1 MDRETRMNDDNR
13 DQEIRPFSF
22 NRNRTT
28 NHQNGH
34 QQDQTEPTTRTDTT
48 QEKHRDQPEHALP
61 FAHRRTPVHH
71 ENNVHTGT
79 PAHTVD
85 TSTHEHTVHNAH
97 TVDNVHTVDTST
109 PVHMDTPVHT
119 VHDAY
124 TVSTVDTSTPV
135 HNAPTVDSAGTVD
148 TVHDASMGARKRLS
162 RPSMHRGKRQYE
174 DESVYDEAMSD
185 TEVIDHSD
193 DYSSFLDM
201 TDEDDML
208 TDAGNAD
215 NTDYSGFFPMDE
227 PASDSDDDVDDDHW
241 FTPRQTDVNNADTAR
256 NDDNA
261 GTADTGDHVD
271 NARNAHRG
279 TSVNSTLTRQ
289 ARADAVRKGVKQS
302 ITGAMVQKKVTK
314 PAPSAGTTP
323 EQDLFL
329 IKKQVQKNKRIPW
342 NKRDM
347 NVIDYITR
355 WQFGTTSMLAQA
367 GGFHDSNMN
376 RLHDRFKNYEDLGLI
391 RSNEVFA
398 GPVLWYIL
406 NTGANLSTRPWLNGT
421 TAYKIN
427 PSTMSHYLGLSSIA
441 SQLYSLSPKNMTADI
456 LHLDDYDGMGAWLEL
471 ATEFETGE
479 SWLISEKEYRSA
491 WSRLRIAKKG
501 LIDETYRKEQS
512 RELLEWYGPNEGMT
526 LKAELARGNDDYLL
540 NSPELVACYPD
551 DEGEHM
557 YKWVVWGNYIWN
569 TNING
574 GQGGLFDIDTGMA
587 DDGNVYLRDRDEY
600 DKPILDYANGDK
612 FMTEDHCPDIVIAR
626 KRDRDG
632 SARSI
637 AIELELTAKPVEHYM
652 KILSG
657 YLSDAGQ
664 DLYRNVIWLVGR
676 KSTRNALLRAMCK
689 LHNEDLE
696 DIVRIIP
703 FWTEER
709 RNSFWSGAD
718 IIRGRWLDEKN
729 SNRIVRDDGNE
740 NLNEIIDLRGRGR
753 TDIRPARQYIN
764 KSRKL

>member
-1 MDRETRMNDDNR
+1 MSDENQNQD
-13 DQEIRPFSF
+13 IRPFSF
-22 NRNRTT
+22 NRNRMNTQHDEHPQEPLGHDEPTNAPREQATDQPDTKT
-28 NHQNGH
+28 NH
-34 QQDQTEPTTRTDTT
+34 P
-48 QEKHRDQPEHALP
+48 LP
-61 FAHRRTPVHH
+61 FAHRRTPLHH
-71 ENNVHTGT
+71 ENPDTHTVNTANNDGT
-79 PAHTVD
+79 VNNAHTAYNDNTVNNAH
-85 TSTHEHTVHNAH
+85 TAHTVHNADTAH
-97 TVDNVHTVDTST
+97 NDGTVDN
-109 PVHMDTPVHT
+109 
-119 VHDAY
+119 A
-124 TVSTVDTSTPV
+124 
-135 HNAPTVDSAGTVD
+135 HNDNSAHNDGTVD
-148 TVHDASMGARKRLS
+148 TGNAVRTSARHRLT
-162 RPSMHRGKRQYE
+162 RHKRGKRQY
-174 DESVYDEAMSD
+174 DDASVYDEAMND
-185 TEVIDHSD
+185 TEVIDNSD
-193 DYSSFLDM
+193 DYSSFMDM
-201 TDEDDML
+201 TDEDDII
-208 TDAGNAD
+208 TGTNNPDD
-215 NTDYSGFFPMDE
+215 TDYSPFFPMDDPVDTE
-227 PASDSDDDVDDDHW
+227 EDDTDDDHW
-241 FTPRQTDVNNADTAR
+241 YTPREPNADNAHSDTNADTVHTADTVD

-261 GTADTGDHVD
+261 H
-271 NARNAHRG
+271 NG

-314 PAPSAGTTP
+314 PSPSAGTTP

-441 SQLYSLSPKNMTADI
+441 AQLYSLSPKNMTADI

-491 WSRLRIAKKG
+491 WSRLRISRKG
-501 LIDETYRKEQS
+501 LIDEEYRKAQS
-512 RELLEWYGPNEGMT
+512 RELLEWYGPNGGAT
-526 LKAELARGNDDYLL
+526 LEEELALGNEDYLL

-557 YKWVVWGNYIWN
+557 YKWVVWGNSIWN
-569 TNING
+569 TNINN
-574 GQGGLFDIDTGMA
+574 GQGGLFDIDTGQA
-587 DDGNVYLRDRDEY
+587 DDGTVYYRDRDEY
-600 DKPILDYANGDK
+600 NRPILNYEDGDK

-676 KSTRNALLRAMCK
+676 KSTRNAILRAMRN
-689 LHNEDLE
+689 LNSEELE
-696 DIVRIIP
+696 EIIRIIP
-703 FWTEER
+703 FWTAER